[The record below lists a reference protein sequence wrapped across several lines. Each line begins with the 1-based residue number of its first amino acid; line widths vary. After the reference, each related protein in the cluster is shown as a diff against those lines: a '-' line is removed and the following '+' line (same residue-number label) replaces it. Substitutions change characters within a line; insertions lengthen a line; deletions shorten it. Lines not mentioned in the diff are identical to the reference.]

1 MADDPR
7 TAPPGP
13 LDVRSRVLRGAL
25 HSLLLASVALFFL
38 NFNLVG
44 TASPSKRFSQD
55 LVYAWFGDE
64 AWLYPRAALSNA
76 PHAADN
82 PRVVVVMLDE
92 NALALRAAR
101 WPVPLSFHA

>member
-13 LDVRSRVLRGAL
+13 LDARSRLVRGAL

-64 AWLYPRAALSNA
+64 AWLYPRAAMSDA
-76 PHAADN
+76 PHSADN
-82 PRVVVVMLDE
+82 PHVV
-92 NALALRAAR
+92 
-101 WPVPLSFHA
+101 